1 MESTVPIVSRLHIN
15 KAFVMTSSTHYLIT
29 GAPSVVQVLATC
41 GNTCFQAKTISPA
54 VDTTWP
60 TVPGH
65 RNSRGANLCM
75 SGPQK
80 RKHQQAGEISN
91 SNDSLEIVCSD
102 CFSENVS
109 MFSSSF
115 CFYYLKASKGNA
127 KAKQIVE
134 TVGKAIQKEGN
145 FANKCR

>member
-1 MESTVPIVSRLHIN
+1 MYVW
-15 KAFVMTSSTHYLIT
+15 A
-29 GAPSVVQVLATC
+29 
-41 GNTCFQAKTISPA
+41 
-54 VDTTWP
+54 
-60 TVPGH
+60 
-65 RNSRGANLCM
+65 
-75 SGPQK
+75 QK
-80 RKHQQAGEISN
+80 RKHQQPGEISN

-134 TVGKAIQKEGN
+134 TVGKATQKEGN